1 MEPWVLAGIFLAVA
15 VLWTVLSRSGGSDA
29 LVRVES
35 RDMLDEVLAQPEA
48 ILYKHSSRCWLS
60 LIARKQVE
68 RFASEGE
75 GPPVYQLDVVEHRTL
90 SSHLAAVLGVP
101 HESPQAIRVREGRAV
116 WSASHADVTTAALAG
131 SAHVMMSP
139 PGEPGG

>member
-1 MEPWVLAGIFLAVA
+1 MEPVVLVGIFFAIA
-15 VLWTVLSRSGGSDA
+15 VLWTVLGRSGGSDV
-29 LVRVES
+29 LVRIES
-35 RDMLDEVLAQPEA
+35 QDMLDEVLAQPEA

-68 RFASEGE
+68 RFASQAD
-75 GPPVYQLDVVEHRTL
+75 GPPVYQLDVVENRGL

-116 WSASHADVTTAALAG
+116 WSASHAAVTTAALAG
-131 SAHVMMSP
+131 SAHVVISV